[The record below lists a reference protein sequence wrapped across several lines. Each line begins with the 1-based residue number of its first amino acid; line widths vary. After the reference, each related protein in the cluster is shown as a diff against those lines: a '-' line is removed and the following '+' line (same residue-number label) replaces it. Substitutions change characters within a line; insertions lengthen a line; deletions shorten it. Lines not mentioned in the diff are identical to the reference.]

1 MKLRLLNSDPTEDN
15 GNCVSIEWNRDHVS
29 IEWNSDCFATEQNI
43 GCENCFGI
51 DRVIGAKHNS
61 VFEFVE

>member
-29 IEWNSDCFATEQNI
+29 IEWNI